1 MKKVFARAT
10 YKRYL
15 PEMMIYIAVWLIVLM
30 VPVVSNFF
38 ELLSGKVEVMRWK
51 GVFILWLNVLPF
63 FFLFL
68 LNNRVLA
75 PFLFL
80 KQKVVVYVVVAILLS
95 TYTFWVVDMVSP
107 SRPVM
112 KRQQIEQRMRD
123 RGKEGPGPREHD
135 APGKP
140 SGPDIPSVRG
150 GRPDPRHSDFPRPP
164 FEEMPFFVPLFR
176 GPFLGRMLIALLMFS
191 FNIAVKLFFKS
202 VRDQEAMKEL
212 EHNNLQTELDYLKYQ
227 INPHFFM
234 NTLNNIHALVDID
247 TEKAKQTIVELSRL
261 MRYVLYESNNR
272 LISLSKEL
280 QFLNHYIEL
289 MRIRYTDKVRID
301 VSFPTDTGEVQ
312 VPPLLFVS
320 FVENAFKHGVSYQHA
335 SFVSVC
341 LQVVGEEIHFVCS
354 NSNYYRSEDQHHGI
368 GLDNIRKRLRLL
380 FGERYKL
387 SIDDTADCFDVQLL
401 VPVS

>member
-95 TYTFWVVDMVSP
+95 TFTFWVVDMVSP

-247 TEKAKQTIVELSRL
+247 TEKAK
-261 MRYVLYESNNR
+261 
-272 LISLSKEL
+272 
-280 QFLNHYIEL
+280 
-289 MRIRYTDKVRID
+289 
-301 VSFPTDTGEVQ
+301 
-312 VPPLLFVS
+312 
-320 FVENAFKHGVSYQHA
+320 
-335 SFVSVC
+335 
-341 LQVVGEEIHFVCS
+341 
-354 NSNYYRSEDQHHGI
+354 
-368 GLDNIRKRLRLL
+368 
-380 FGERYKL
+380 
-387 SIDDTADCFDVQLL
+387 
-401 VPVS
+401 

>member
-51 GVFILWLNVLPF
+51 GVFVLWLNVLPF

-95 TYTFWVVDMVSP
+95 TFTFWVVDMVSP

-150 GRPDPRHSDFPRPP
+150 D
-164 FEEMPFFVPLFR
+164 VLI
-176 GPFLGRMLIALLMFS
+176 LGILTSR
-191 FNIAVKLFFKS
+191 
-202 VRDQEAMKEL
+202 VR
-212 EHNNLQTELDYLKYQ
+212 
-227 INPHFFM
+227 
-234 NTLNNIHALVDID
+234 
-247 TEKAKQTIVELSRL
+247 
-261 MRYVLYESNNR
+261 
-272 LISLSKEL
+272 LSKRCL
-280 QFLNHYIEL
+280 SLCPCF
-289 MRIRYTDKVRID
+289 V
-301 VSFPTDTGEVQ
+301 V
-312 VPPLLFVS
+312 LFWG
-320 FVENAFKHGVSYQHA
+320 A
-335 SFVSVC
+335 C
-341 LQVVGEEIHFVCS
+341 
-354 NSNYYRSEDQHHGI
+354 
-368 GLDNIRKRLRLL
+368 
-380 FGERYKL
+380 
-387 SIDDTADCFDVQLL
+387 
-401 VPVS
+401 

>member
-95 TYTFWVVDMVSP
+95 TFTFWVVDMVSP

-140 SGPDIPSVRG
+140 
-150 GRPDPRHSDFPRPP
+150 HSDFPRPP

-202 VRDQEAMKEL
+202 VRDQEAMK
-212 EHNNLQTELDYLKYQ
+212 
-227 INPHFFM
+227 
-234 NTLNNIHALVDID
+234 
-247 TEKAKQTIVELSRL
+247 
-261 MRYVLYESNNR
+261 
-272 LISLSKEL
+272 
-280 QFLNHYIEL
+280 
-289 MRIRYTDKVRID
+289 
-301 VSFPTDTGEVQ
+301 
-312 VPPLLFVS
+312 
-320 FVENAFKHGVSYQHA
+320 
-335 SFVSVC
+335 
-341 LQVVGEEIHFVCS
+341 
-354 NSNYYRSEDQHHGI
+354 
-368 GLDNIRKRLRLL
+368 
-380 FGERYKL
+380 
-387 SIDDTADCFDVQLL
+387 
-401 VPVS
+401 

>member
-75 PFLFL
+75 PFL
-80 KQKVVVYVVVAILLS
+80 VAILLS
-95 TYTFWVVDMVSP
+95 TFTFWVVDMVSP

-140 SGPDIPSVRG
+140 
-150 GRPDPRHSDFPRPP
+150 HSDFPRPP

>member
-95 TYTFWVVDMVSP
+95 TLLLGSGYGVSQ
-107 SRPVM
+107 SSCHEAAADRTENARP
-112 KRQQIEQRMRD
+112 
-123 RGKEGPGPREHD
+123 GKGRAGPREHD

-140 SGPDIPSVRG
+140 RGRIYRLYGGDVLILGILIPTSA
-150 GRPDPRHSDFPRPP
+150 
-164 FEEMPFFVPLFR
+164 FR
-176 GPFLGRMLIALLMFS
+176 RDAFLCAPVSCPFLGRMLIALLMFS

-234 NTLNNIHALVDID
+234 I
-247 TEKAKQTIVELSRL
+247 
-261 MRYVLYESNNR
+261 
-272 LISLSKEL
+272 
-280 QFLNHYIEL
+280 
-289 MRIRYTDKVRID
+289 
-301 VSFPTDTGEVQ
+301 
-312 VPPLLFVS
+312 
-320 FVENAFKHGVSYQHA
+320 
-335 SFVSVC
+335 
-341 LQVVGEEIHFVCS
+341 
-354 NSNYYRSEDQHHGI
+354 
-368 GLDNIRKRLRLL
+368 
-380 FGERYKL
+380 L
-387 SIDDTADCFDVQLL
+387 SIIYMHWWILIRRRPNKPLSSFHD
-401 VPVS
+401 

>member
-95 TYTFWVVDMVSP
+95 TFTFWVVDMVSP

-150 GRPDPRHSDFPRPP
+150 GRPDPRHSDFH
-164 FEEMPFFVPLFR
+164 
-176 GPFLGRMLIALLMFS
+176 
-191 FNIAVKLFFKS
+191 
-202 VRDQEAMKEL
+202 VR
-212 EHNNLQTELDYLKYQ
+212 
-227 INPHFFM
+227 
-234 NTLNNIHALVDID
+234 
-247 TEKAKQTIVELSRL
+247 
-261 MRYVLYESNNR
+261 
-272 LISLSKEL
+272 LSKRCL
-280 QFLNHYIEL
+280 SLCPCF
-289 MRIRYTDKVRID
+289 V
-301 VSFPTDTGEVQ
+301 V
-312 VPPLLFVS
+312 LFWG
-320 FVENAFKHGVSYQHA
+320 A
-335 SFVSVC
+335 C
-341 LQVVGEEIHFVCS
+341 
-354 NSNYYRSEDQHHGI
+354 
-368 GLDNIRKRLRLL
+368 
-380 FGERYKL
+380 
-387 SIDDTADCFDVQLL
+387 
-401 VPVS
+401 